1 MNNLIA
7 LIIQI
12 KCYIFQEEKLI
23 ICLIMPNVNKVLR
36 YLQKWKKIGN
46 MYRVLIIVSISV
58 NLQDLVWRLWRTQ
71 RQ

>member
-12 KCYIFQEEKLI
+12 KCYMFQEEKLI

-58 NLQDLVWRLWRTQ
+58 NLQDLVWRLWRTL

>member
-12 KCYIFQEEKLI
+12 KCYMFQEEKLI

-36 YLQKWKKIGN
+36 LLQKWKKIGN

>member
-36 YLQKWKKIGN
+36 LLQKWKKIGN
-46 MYRVLIIVSISV
+46 MYTVLIIVSISV
-58 NLQDLVWRLWRTQ
+58 NLQDLVWRLWRTL

>member
-23 ICLIMPNVNKVLR
+23 VCLIMPNVNKVLR

-46 MYRVLIIVSISV
+46 MYTVLIIVLISV
-58 NLQDLVWRLWRTQ
+58 NLQDLVWRLWRTL

>member
-12 KCYIFQEEKLI
+12 KCYMFQEEKLI

-36 YLQKWKKIGN
+36 VLQKWKKIGN

>member
-36 YLQKWKKIGN
+36 LLQKWKKIGN

-58 NLQDLVWRLWRTQ
+58 NLQDLVWRLWRTL